1 MPSMAGPEVSATP
14 RPWARVL
21 VLDDE
26 APVRDLWVEALHE
39 AGYDAMGVARGDD
52 AIGRRAE
59 FAPDLILLDMMM
71 PHMDG
76 FEFLA
81 RLRAHSP
88 AAQTPLL
95 IVSALGES
103 LGHALDAQG
112 SRILGIAGILMKPV
126 DVAVLLGAVRRIIGP
141 GARHVRDDR
150 HGQSFGER
158 PFR

>member
-81 RLRAHSP
+81 RLRHAHRRLTLRSSLSR
-88 AAQTPLL
+88 PL
-95 IVSALGES
+95 
-103 LGHALDAQG
+103 G
-112 SRILGIAGILMKPV
+112 SRWVTPAMPRAAGFS
-126 DVAVLLGAVRRIIGP
+126 GSRG
-141 GARHVRDDR
+141 
-150 HGQSFGER
+150 SS
-158 PFR
+158 